1 MTRPAHIPSWPRAL
15 RLANAAEYLGMGK
28 TKFLELVDD
37 GRLPR
42 PVAIDGVRLLDR
54 FDLDDA
60 FEAFKSASDAPPNSF
75 DAVLGMKR

>member
-1 MTRPAHIPSWPRAL
+1 MT
-15 RLANAAEYLGMGK
+15 AEYLGMGK
-28 TKFLELVDD
+28 TKFLELVDG

-42 PVAIDGVRLLDR
+42 PVAIDGVRLWDR

-60 FEAFKSASDAPPNSF
+60 FEAFKSDAPPNSF